1 MAEKTK
7 NPKTDYVTWKKKRW
21 YANEAILTCSCLS
34 ACLTNSF
41 QNISNKIIPELP
53 MIRNGERNKT
63 ANRTSKFAWK
73 TACQIKFFWI
83 HSQKTAQITNLNQKS
98 GLRFD
103 QKNLTEVWIQQI
115 HDLFLDFSEKKK
127 TQNPFLDLRIR
138 IQIFP
143 QKRSLRQNLSKFNY

>member
-1 MAEKTK
+1 MK
-7 NPKTDYVTWKKKRW
+7 D
-21 YANEAILTCSCLS
+21 CLS
-34 ACLTNSF
+34 DKVFLNPF
-41 QNISNKIIPELP
+41 P
-53 MIRNGERNKT
+53 
-63 ANRTSKFAWK
+63 
-73 TACQIKFFWI
+73 
-83 HSQKTAQITNLNQKS
+83 KTAQITNLNQKS